1 MPNIGPLELFVIL
14 AIALLVVGP
23 KKLPGLGR
31 SLGSG
36 LREFKETLTGSDPRE
51 AVRDALDPQPRD
63 RDDEHDDEDD
73 DAEEEREERGERAD
87 VRR

>member
-36 LREFKETLTGSDPRE
+36 LREFKETLSGSDPRE
-51 AVRDALDPQPRD
+51 AVRDALDAQSRD
-63 RDDEHDDEDD
+63 RDDEDEE
-73 DAEEEREERGERAD
+73 AREDESERAD

>member
-36 LREFKETLTGSDPRE
+36 LREFKDTLTGSDPRA
-51 AVRDALDPQPRD
+51 AVRDALSNSPPRD
-63 RDDEHDDEDD
+63 RDDEDEDED
-73 DAEEEREERGERAD
+73 EEEHEDRGERAD

>member
-36 LREFKETLTGSDPRE
+36 LREFKDTLTGSDPRE
-51 AVRDALDPQPRD
+51 AVRDALDPQPRV
-63 RDDEHDDEDD
+63 RDDEDD
-73 DAEEEREERGERAD
+73 EDEEEREERGERAD

>member
-36 LREFKETLTGSDPRE
+36 LREFKDTLTGSDPRP
-51 AVRDALDPQPRD
+51 AVRDALADPPPRD
-63 RDDEHDDEDD
+63 RDDEDDRDHED
-73 DAEEEREERGERAD
+73 ER
-87 VRR
+87 RR

>member
-36 LREFKETLTGSDPRE
+36 LREFKDTLSGSDPRE
-51 AVRDALDPQPRD
+51 AVRDALDPKARD
-63 RDDEHDDEDD
+63 RDDEDEE
-73 DAEEEREERGERAD
+73 ARVAERAD
-87 VRR
+87 ARR

>member
-14 AIALLVVGP
+14 AVALLVVGP

-36 LREFKETLTGSDPRE
+36 LREFKDTLSGSDPRE
-51 AVRDALDPQPRD
+51 AVRDALDPQSRD
-63 RDDEHDDEDD
+63 RDDEDD
-73 DAEEEREERGERAD
+73 DEEERAERGERAD
-87 VRR
+87 ARR

>member
-14 AIALLVVGP
+14 AVALLVVGP

-36 LREFKETLTGSDPRE
+36 LREFKDTLSGGDPRE
-51 AVRDALDPQPRD
+51 AVRDALDPKARD
-63 RDDEHDDEDD
+63 RDDED
-73 DAEEEREERGERAD
+73 DADEEERVAERAD
-87 VRR
+87 VGR

>member
-36 LREFKETLTGSDPRE
+36 LREFKETLSGSDPRE
-51 AVRDALDPQPRD
+51 AVRDALDPQSRD
-63 RDDEHDDEDD
+63 RDDEDDDED
-73 DAEEEREERGERAD
+73 EEQREDEGERAD

>member
-14 AIALLVVGP
+14 AVALLVVGP

-36 LREFKETLTGSDPRE
+36 LREFKDTLTGSDPRP
-51 AVRDALDPQPRD
+51 AVRDALADPPRG
-63 RDDEHDDEDD
+63 RDDD
-73 DAEEEREERGERAD
+73 DADEDEDEPDDARHSVRG
-87 VRR
+87 

>member
-36 LREFKETLTGSDPRE
+36 LREFKDTLSGSDPRE
-51 AVRDALDPQPRD
+51 AVRDALDPKARD
-63 RDDEHDDEDD
+63 RDDEDEDD
-73 DAEEEREERGERAD
+73 EAEEERVAERAD
-87 VRR
+87 ARR

>member
-23 KKLPGLGR
+23 KRLPGLGR

-36 LREFKETLTGSDPRE
+36 LREFKDTLSGSDPRE
-51 AVRDALDPQPRD
+51 AVRDALDPKSRD
-63 RDDEHDDEDD
+63 RDEEDERDDGD
-73 DAEEEREERGERAD
+73 EREDEEERAD

>member
-36 LREFKETLTGSDPRE
+36 LREFKDTLTGSDPRE

-63 RDDEHDDEDD
+63 RDDEDDED
-73 DAEEEREERGERAD
+73 EEEREERGERAD